1 MRTSIG
7 LAVGLALAGVA
18 LAAAGILGGR
28 PVRHEVVGLSMA
40 VGFEPGDVV
49 TSGWCAWCDRW
60 RSPRRQE
67 RWVLTA
73 PDGTAVVK
81 RVVGLP
87 GETVAITAGDLT
99 IDGRVVCKP
108 PTLLADIA
116 VPVTADMTTDPAGA
130 WDWQLP
136 PQVVLDDD
144 TSDYPG
150 TRRLVPIRDV
160 GVAAVVRV
168 GRGSPSA
175 ASRLRVRVGERIVT
189 WQISAPGRH
198 AVIAGRLDGHLV
210 AASWPLT
217 AAAVPPPRSCL
228 PPQCPPV
235 WQVAVPWPEA
245 ATGEEAPLL
254 AIGLEGDTG
263 SRPELE
269 SAIPWRDVLY
279 RPLATGVETWQLG
292 PHEWFVLGDFPA
304 ASSDSRRWG
313 PVPRDAFRHRVFLHP

>member
-1 MRTSIG
+1 
-7 LAVGLALAGVA
+7 VGL
-18 LAAAGILGGR
+18 
-28 PVRHEVVGLSMA
+28 
-40 VGFEPGDVV
+40 EPGDVV
-49 TSGWCAWCDRW
+49 TSAWWAWSDRW

-99 IDGRVVCKP
+99 IEGRAVLKSP
-108 PTLLADIA
+108 ALLAEMA
-116 VPVTADMTTDPAGA
+116 LPVGGDMKTEPAGA
-130 WDWQLP
+130 WDWRLP

-150 TRRLVPIRDV
+150 TRRLIPVSDV

-168 GRGSPSA
+168 ARGSPSA
-175 ASRLRVRVGERIVT
+175 ASRLRVRVGDRVVT
-189 WQISAPGRH
+189 WRISAPGRH
-198 AVIAGRLDGHLV
+198 AVVAGRLDGHLV

-235 WQVAVPWPEA
+235 WQVAMPWPEA
-245 ATGEEAPLL
+245 ATGEEAPFLGITL
-254 AIGLEGDTG
+254 QGDTG
-263 SRPELE
+263 SRAQLE
-269 SAIPWRDVLY
+269 SVTPWRDVLY
-279 RPLATGVETWQLG
+279 RPLATGEEMWQLG
-292 PHEWFVLGDFPA
+292 PDEWFVLGDFPA

-313 PVPRDAFRHRVFLHP
+313 PVPRDAFCHHVFLHL